1 MELYNLAEIRPLL
14 ERHGFHFS
22 KSMGQNFLVKEW
34 VPRRIVSEAGIGK
47 DCGVLE
53 IGPGIGVLTR
63 ELCAAAGRVIS
74 VELDRSLL
82 PVLEETLCDFDNVR
96 VVNGDAL
103 KLDLAALAN
112 NEFTGLRPVVCANL
126 PYNVTT
132 PLLQALLAPG
142 LFDEITVMI
151 QKEVAQRICA
161 RPGTPEYGSFTVFVS
176 YYTNPSVCF
185 DVTPDCFYPQPKVTS
200 TVIKL
205 RRKPEPV
212 DLLDKELLFSITRS
226 VFSHRRKTLTN
237 GLSPLFTDRLTKQQI
252 EDVIQM
258 LGYTPTVRGETLS
271 LQEFILLTNEFY
283 TLIHS

>member
-82 PVLEETLCDFDNVR
+82 PVLDETLCDFDNVR

-112 NEFTGLRPVVCANL
+112 KEFTGLRPVVCANL

-161 RPGTPEYGSFTVFVS
+161 KPGTPDYGSFTVFVS
-176 YYTNPSVCF
+176 YYTDPSVCF

-200 TVIKL
+200 SVIKL
-205 RRKPEPV
+205 RKKPEPA
-212 DLLDKELLFSITRS
+212 DLLDKELFFSITRS

-237 GLSPLFTDRLTKQQI
+237 GLSPLFADRLSKQQI
-252 EDVIQM
+252 EDVIQK
-258 LGYTPTVRGETLS
+258 LGYIPTVRGETLS
-271 LQEFILLTNEFY
+271 LQEFISLTNEFY
-283 TLIHS
+283 ALIHS

>member
-82 PVLEETLCDFDNVR
+82 PVLDETLCDFDNVR

-112 NEFTGLRPVVCANL
+112 KEFTGLRPVVCANL

-161 RPGTPEYGSFTVFVS
+161 KPGTPDYGSFTVFVS
-176 YYTNPSVCF
+176 YYTEPSVCF

-200 TVIKL
+200 SVIKL
-205 RRKPEPV
+205 RKKPEPA
-212 DLLDKELLFSITRS
+212 DLLDKELFFSITRS

-237 GLSPLFTDRLTKQQI
+237 GLSPLFADRLSKQQI
-252 EDVIQM
+252 EDVIQK
-258 LGYTPTVRGETLS
+258 LGYIPTVRGETLS
-271 LQEFILLTNEFY
+271 LQEFISLTNEFY
-283 TLIHS
+283 ALIHS

>member
-82 PVLEETLCDFDNVR
+82 PVLDETLCDFDNVR

-103 KLDLAALAN
+103 KQL
-112 NEFTGLRPVVCANL
+112 L
-126 PYNVTT
+126 PDGG
-132 PLLQALLAPG
+132 PGFIFRRDPAP
-142 LFDEITVMI
+142 F
-151 QKEVAQRICA
+151 R
-161 RPGTPEYGSFTVFVS
+161 
-176 YYTNPSVCF
+176 
-185 DVTPDCFYPQPKVTS
+185 
-200 TVIKL
+200 
-205 RRKPEPV
+205 
-212 DLLDKELLFSITRS
+212 
-226 VFSHRRKTLTN
+226 
-237 GLSPLFTDRLTKQQI
+237 
-252 EDVIQM
+252 
-258 LGYTPTVRGETLS
+258 
-271 LQEFILLTNEFY
+271 
-283 TLIHS
+283 